1 MTKFITRSIA
11 VLGVVAGIGVAALPA
26 MSYAASQDV
35 ELSVTVQST
44 LSGEPVICRDGV
56 TPATIGAGAS
66 TTLNCEISYQS
77 NGAATVSIKDAD
89 ETLNL
94 VSGDNTIKPISAAA
108 ADVTGE
114 GWGYK
119 FTVDNAGAD
128 SGGLTA
134 TNDQYNPITA
144 SDFTVAS
151 NDAPLTS
158 AATGTF
164 GFKVS
169 TQSNTEAGTYKDTV
183 TISITADN

>member
-26 MSYAASQDV
+26 MSYAASNDV

-44 LSGEPVICRDGV
+44 LAGETAICKDGL
-56 TPATIGAGAS
+56 TPATIGAGTS
-66 TTLNCEISYQS
+66 TTLSCGISYQS
-77 NGAATVSIKDAD
+77 NGAATVSIKDED

-94 VSGDNTIKPISAAA
+94 VSGSNTIAPISTAA

-119 FTVDNAGAD
+119 FTVGNAGAD

-144 SDFTVAS
+144 EDFTIAS
-151 NDAPLTS
+151 NTAPLTS

-164 GFKVS
+164 EFKVS
-169 TQSNTEAGTYKDTV
+169 TQSGTEAGTYTDTV
-183 TISITADN
+183 VISITANN

>member
-26 MSYAASQDV
+26 MSYAASSDV

-44 LSGEPVICRDGV
+44 LSGEPTICTGGL

-66 TTLNCEISYQS
+66 TTLSCKISYQS
-77 NGAATVSIKDAD
+77 NGAATVSIKDKD
-89 ETLNL
+89 STLDL
-94 VSGDNTIKPISAAA
+94 TSDSNTIAPISVAA

-119 FTVDNAGAD
+119 FSVDEAGAT

-151 NDAPLTS
+151 NTAPLTS

-164 GFKVS
+164 DFKVS
-169 TQSNTEAGTYKDTV
+169 TLSSTEAGTYKDTV